1 MTANEQ
7 MSLFD
12 MAISAGSAAT
22 QRGARPAYVPPA
34 MESSAGFHV
43 ADSGRALTDTGKQ
56 CIPRCRP
63 ESIPPGTQ
71 WVEVDTATHRIGFVL
86 RTSRRKTIGLTIN
99 DDGLL
104 VTMPTWVSRK
114 QLRDAINAKAPWI
127 VRKLTALYARQ
138 EQLAIAEARWK
149 DGGSFPYLGAHVALQ
164 LRPDARSAQFTGA
177 LQAPA
182 PGDILS
188 LPLQMD
194 STGDRIRERVY
205 AWLQKQAI
213 TYFDA
218 RLAHYCKQAGVRLQ
232 SWRIASP
239 AARWGSCSSDGRIM
253 LNWRLIHFPP
263 YVVDYV
269 VAHEVAH
276 LRHMNHGPD
285 FWREVERLHPAFT
298 QARRALKPH
307 HPGSLPLL

>member
-1 MTANEQ
+1 MAVSEQ
-7 MSLFD
+7 LNLFD
-12 MAISAGSAAT
+12 SGPASGTLAPAGTPLPRRSRPPAAP
-22 QRGARPAYVPPA
+22 PAPQQHPTSVPP
-34 MESSAGFHV
+34 
-43 ADSGRALTDTGKQ
+43 RRPDTL
-56 CIPRCRP
+56 
-63 ESIPPGTQ
+63 PPGCR
-71 WVEVDTATHRIGFVL
+71 WVEVDTPHQRIGFIL

-104 VTMPTWVSRK
+104 VTMPTWASRK
-114 QLRDAINAKAPWI
+114 HLHDAINAKASWI
-127 VRKLTALYARQ
+127 LRKLGDLHTRQ
-138 EQLAIAEARWK
+138 EQLATAEARWK
-149 DGGSFPYLGAHVALQ
+149 NGGCVPYLGVYVSLQ
-164 LRPDARSAQFTGA
+164 LCPELRSAEFSGSLKAPDA
-177 LQAPA
+177 
-182 PGDILS
+182 GDVLS
-188 LPLQMD
+188 LPLQLT
-194 STGDRIRERVY
+194 STDDRIRERVY

-213 TYFDA
+213 AYFDQ
-218 RLAHYCKQAGVRLQ
+218 RLAHYCQQSGLYLK

-263 YVVDYV
+263 DVVDYV

-285 FWREVERLHPAFT
+285 FWREVERMHPHFS